1 MEVRQPVV
9 MSARIHIPH
18 DRIADFCQRHRIRT
32 MSLFGSVVRSDFTL
46 DSDVDVLVE
55 FEPGSTP
62 GLAFFSDLPDE
73 LSEILGR
80 RVDLNTPQCLSPY
93 FRQEVLDEAETIYV
107 SA

>member
-1 MEVRQPVV
+1 
-9 MSARIHIPH
+9 MSAQIHIPQ
-18 DRIADFCQRHRIRT
+18 DRIANFCQRHRIRT
-32 MSLFGSVVRSDFTL
+32 MALFGSVVRDDFTPE
-46 DSDVDVLVE
+46 SDVDVLVE

-93 FRQEVLDEAETIYV
+93 FREEVLDEAETVYV
-107 SA
+107 ST